1 LRAVTQT
8 GTAGAKQESYTYD
21 TAGNTLTRTR
31 EGRSQDLAWDVEG
44 RLESVTEDS
53 QKTSYVYNAEGE
65 RLIRRDP
72 TGTTLYL
79 NGTEIRL
86 AKAGGAVTGTRYY
99 TFDERTV
106 AARTTRGVSFFTSD
120 QQGTAQVQVDA
131 TSMAVTRRRLTPFGQ
146 ERGTAAQGWV
156 GERGFVNGT
165 SDDSTGLIHL
175 GAREYDPL
183 IGRFISVDPLF
194 DTEDPLSWNGY
205 AYADSNPVTF
215 NDADG
220 QNCHSVES
228 CAAMYPAKKKTTKK
242 TKPKTTKKASRISTI
257 NNINRFVTAVVSSL
271 VSAVKKAVELFRE
284 LRKDAQL
291 ANVAKKRRD
300 RIKAEKNL
308 KKHGTPDKY
317 KWARAAGK
325 SKLVRFMKGLGVV
338 GGIVTFATH
347 YYNDEYALE
356 AAGNTAIEV
365 GAASVGAAAGMRA
378 GASLGAV
385 CGPGAPYC
393 MPAFAVVGGAGGSY
407 GGALLGEYVTGRIK
421 SWWHPTSGR
430 IQGWIRRRF

>member
-1 LRAVTQT
+1 MGRGTFIWETFGYEEGTRRLNRWGLQRQGVTGTDLDVRYTHDAAGNITAMTDSPTASGTQTETQCFRYDDQRRLIEAWTPTGSCTAAPGSALLGGPAPYWHTFTYDAAGNRQQEVIHTSAGDTTRSYRYGATDGSQADTLRAVTQT

-165 SDDSTGLIHL
+165 RDDSTGLVHL
-175 GAREYDPL
+175 GAREYDPV
-183 IGRFISVDPLF
+183 IGRFISVDPL
-194 DTEDPLSWNGY
+194 
-205 AYADSNPVTF
+205 
-215 NDADG
+215 
-220 QNCHSVES
+220 
-228 CAAMYPAKKKTTKK
+228 
-242 TKPKTTKKASRISTI
+242 
-257 NNINRFVTAVVSSL
+257 
-271 VSAVKKAVELFRE
+271 
-284 LRKDAQL
+284 
-291 ANVAKKRRD
+291 
-300 RIKAEKNL
+300 
-308 KKHGTPDKY
+308 
-317 KWARAAGK
+317 
-325 SKLVRFMKGLGVV
+325 
-338 GGIVTFATH
+338 
-347 YYNDEYALE
+347 
-356 AAGNTAIEV
+356 
-365 GAASVGAAAGMRA
+365 
-378 GASLGAV
+378 
-385 CGPGAPYC
+385 
-393 MPAFAVVGGAGGSY
+393 
-407 GGALLGEYVTGRIK
+407 
-421 SWWHPTSGR
+421 
-430 IQGWIRRRF
+430 